1 MRVVLL
7 VGLKEEE
14 ITNRH
19 LFQRANELIG
29 RYLEKTQLNLE
40 AAAPVTAVLT
50 HAQKAK
56 IVFQIL

>member
-1 MRVVLL
+1 M
-7 VGLKEEE
+7 GLKEEE
-14 ITNRH
+14 ITNHH

-29 RYLEKTQLNLE
+29 RYLEKTQLNLV

-56 IVFQIL
+56 IAFLIL